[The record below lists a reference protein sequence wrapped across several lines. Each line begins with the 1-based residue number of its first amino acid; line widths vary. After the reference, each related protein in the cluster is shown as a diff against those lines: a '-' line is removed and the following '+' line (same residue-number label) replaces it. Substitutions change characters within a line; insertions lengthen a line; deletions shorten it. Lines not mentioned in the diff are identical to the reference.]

1 MEYFDSA
8 KTSLDVENTIVRVME
23 EEAYVFKS
31 LTDAHKFREA
41 GEAIYKVEITVT
53 QVYPPL

>member
-8 KTSLDVENTIVRVME
+8 KTSLDVENMIVRVME
-23 EEAYVFKS
+23 EACASKS

-41 GEAIYKVEITVT
+41 GEAIYRVEITVT